1 MLAVLLVGA
10 VMARLDMSGGS
21 GIQPD
26 RDVAVHIPARRQA
39 VVELA
44 GGAAGVVVAASA
56 GRRAQRSRPPHVLPG
71 PRRLWCAIES

>member
-1 MLAVLLVGA
+1 MVGA

-44 GGAAGVVVAASA
+44 GGEAGVVVAASA
-56 GRRAQRSRPPHVLPG
+56 GRRAQRSQPPHALPG
-71 PRRLWCAIES
+71 PTPLWCAIES